1 MLIQMNTDNN
11 VSGKEDVTTGFSDTI
26 EQTLERFKERITR
39 IEVHLGDENG
49 DKFGTKDKRCMLEAR
64 VKGLDP
70 VTVTHKAENLDMAV
84 TGAAEKLKRS
94 LESTFGKMNRY

>member
-1 MLIQMNTDNN
+1 MNTDNN